1 MDAGGAG
8 PSRWSGGFS
17 LELGKQEIEA
27 DFLAMT
33 GRKPPRR
40 HKRRPKSVQRQINVR
55 KQKTPPPATTA
66 NPPKIPRS
74 PSRIPLPV
82 MLTDQFVVSSS
93 PADALPRH
101 VASGGEPR
109 SVQGERGKH
118 EKINL

>member
-55 KQKTPPPATTA
+55 KQTHPPATT
-66 NPPKIPRS
+66 NPRKFLDRLREFLFRLS
-74 PSRIPLPV
+74 
-82 MLTDQFVVSSS
+82 
-93 PADALPRH
+93 
-101 VASGGEPR
+101 
-109 SVQGERGKH
+109 
-118 EKINL
+118 